1 MIYINDFFSLHRMY
15 SVYNFLKINIK
26 LDLPMSIC
34 SPVLNIRIYLCIK
47 NHLRDQQNHKF
58 NVKKFSGNLETFLCK
73 SFFVFLVLP
82 RKTMYIW
89 QSLWYSRWFIREIDF
104 LMEREKK

>member
-1 MIYINDFFSLHRMY
+1 MIFFSLHRMY

-58 NVKKFSGNLETFLCK
+58 NVKNFSGNLETFLCK
-73 SFFVFLVLP
+73 SFFVFLVFH

-89 QSLWYSRWFIREIDF
+89 QSLKYNRWFT
-104 LMEREKK
+104 